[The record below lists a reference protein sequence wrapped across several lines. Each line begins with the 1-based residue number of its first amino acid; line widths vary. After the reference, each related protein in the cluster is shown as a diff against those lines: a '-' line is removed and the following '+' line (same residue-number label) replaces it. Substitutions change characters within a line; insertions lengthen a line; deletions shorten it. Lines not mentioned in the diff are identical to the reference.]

1 MTDPMHCP
9 LLASVGQ
16 FFFLA
21 NGWAI
26 LTETAMATPALR
38 GMMLRHRE
46 SSLLR
51 EHGVVHEYYSVPM
64 GGDIPVG

>member
-1 MTDPMHCP
+1 
-9 LLASVGQ
+9 
-16 FFFLA
+16 
-21 NGWAI
+21 
-26 LTETAMATPALR
+26 MATPALR